1 MSKTL
6 TLLLMD
12 PPFESANT
20 TTAFRL
26 IEAALRKG
34 HTVNVFAYEGAVNLT
49 MKGQQP
55 HANPVHGKSFE
66 GENHPLSIY
75 RETSWRAYLRKPMA
89 TACGGLTAAC
99 VLMNGVLVIGLRD
112 PGGPADFWR
121 WASESDQTLV
131 ISCR

>member
-55 HANPVHGKSFE
+55 HANPVHGKSVE
-66 GENHPLSIY
+66 GENHSLSRDIVAGLFAEAHGD
-75 RETSWRAYLRKPMA
+75 RLRW
-89 TACGGLTAAC
+89 TNCGLC
-99 VLMNGVLVIGLRD
+99 VEDR
-112 PGGPADFWR
+112 
-121 WASESDQTLV
+121 
-131 ISCR
+131 

>member
-55 HANPVHGKSFE
+55 HANPVHGKSVE
-66 GENHPLSIY
+66 GENHPLS
-75 RETSWRAYLRKPMA
+75 
-89 TACGGLTAAC
+89 TA
-99 VLMNGVLVIGLRD
+99 RHR
-112 PGGPADFWR
+112 GGPICGSPWR
-121 WASESDQTLV
+121 PLAVD
-131 ISCR
+131 